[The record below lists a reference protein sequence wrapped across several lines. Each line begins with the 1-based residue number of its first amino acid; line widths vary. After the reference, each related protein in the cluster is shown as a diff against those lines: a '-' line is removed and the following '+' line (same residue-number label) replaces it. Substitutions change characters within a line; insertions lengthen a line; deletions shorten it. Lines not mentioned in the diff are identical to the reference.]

1 MCEGDLK
8 VVMLLDPEL
17 LPASFVF
24 FCTPPPA
31 FHFPLIRCGLY
42 KPAAMA
48 AVLVKLARKLGVL
61 SVQWTSRVLL
71 VCWEQQQKHSGG
83 RIKLMSRSLI
93 LGRIYI

>member
-24 FCTPPPA
+24 FCTPPPPPA
-31 FHFPLIRCGLY
+31 AASLPLPPELIRRGLY

-48 AVLVKLARKLGVL
+48 AVLVKLALLCSKVGSAFSPVDIESVVGLLGATAKT
-61 SVQWTSRVLL
+61 QW
-71 VCWEQQQKHSGG
+71 W
-83 RIKLMSRSLI
+83 
-93 LGRIYI
+93 

>member
-48 AVLVKLARKLGVL
+48 AVLVKLALLCSKVGSAFSPVDIESVVGLLGATAKT
-61 SVQWTSRVLL
+61 QW
-71 VCWEQQQKHSGG
+71 
-83 RIKLMSRSLI
+83 
-93 LGRIYI
+93 